1 MTLVKADLVA
11 FETDRVNV
19 YVVDERSAKGR
30 SRYLEGSREL
40 DAMDDALGVI
50 VDEIDQAY

>member
-1 MTLVKADLVA
+1 MTLVKAVLVA
-11 FETDRVNV
+11 FDTDKANV
-19 YVVDERSAKGR
+19 YVVDGRSAKGR

-40 DAMDDALGVI
+40 DAIVAALGVS